1 MQLYLRLAGYHGRII
16 SVKQHHH
23 SEDLMVRASEIRRAV
38 LSRFAPGISALLGST
53 LVAIAVAEP
62 NGLRWAGIGV
72 AAIECVMMS
81 LGYALALV
89 SLRRALPP
97 EARLTGWRSLSA
109 AALALVSLGV
119 LSAYTQGASTATI
132 TVLSVAAGVASGFL
146 TWVPTLWRPR
156 PPVRTLDELEAEAD
170 ARLVLLNAGDLT
182 QTAPRPM
189 PDNTPVP
196 PREKSRF
203 TFRRRV
209 A

>member
-1 MQLYLRLAGYHGRII
+1 
-16 SVKQHHH
+16 
-23 SEDLMVRASEIRRAV
+23 MVRTSEIARAV
-38 LSRFAPGISALLGST
+38 LARFAPSISALLGGT
-53 LVAIAVAEP
+53 LVAIALAEP
-62 NGLRWAGIGV
+62 HGLRWAGIG
-72 AAIECVMMS
+72 AAAMECVMTS
-81 LGYALALV
+81 LGYAFALA
-89 SLRRALPP
+89 SLRRALPA

-119 LSAYTQGASTATI
+119 LSAYTQGATTATI
-132 TVLSVAAGVASGFL
+132 AVLSVAAGVASGFL

-156 PPVRTLDELEAEAD
+156 PPVHTLDELETEAD

-182 QTAPRPM
+182 RAAPRPM
-189 PDNTPVP
+189 PDHTSVP